1 MPAGTLT
8 RVPTE
13 VEPAVLQH
21 LLDLQ
26 SEDTAIKR
34 LAERRASLPEAR
46 RLAEVNENLAE
57 LEADLQIANR
67 QNTDAAREQERLE
80 GEIELLDQKVA
91 REEQRMYSGNVAN
104 PKELSSLQAEVEAL
118 KRKKSS
124 MEDELLDVMERRE
137 QIGETVQTLSAER
150 EEAAR
155 ESAELTAKVEGLTGE
170 IDSELKGHES
180 QRVEVASTIPDD
192 LLALYDKLRESKNGV
207 GAAALVD
214 GTCQGCH
221 TKLPAKEVERVKS
234 EGGLQRCD
242 NCRRILVVP

>member
-1 MPAGTLT
+1 
-8 RVPTE
+8 VPTE
-13 VEPAVLQH
+13 VEPAVLQR

-26 SEDTAIKR
+26 TEDTAIKR
-34 LAERRASLPEAR
+34 LKDRRASLPEAQ
-46 RLAEVNENLAE
+46 RLAEVNEALAE
-57 LEADLQIANR
+57 LEADLQIASR
-67 QNTDAAREQERLE
+67 QNDEVSHEQERLE
-80 GEIELLDQKVA
+80 GEIELLDQKIG

-104 PKELSSLQAEVEAL
+104 PKELSSLQAEVESL

-124 MEDELLDVMERRE
+124 MEDELLDVMERKE
-137 QIGETVQTLSAER
+137 QISETVQTLGAER

-170 IDSELKGHES
+170 IDSELKVHES
-180 QRVEVASTIPDD
+180 ERVEIVSTIPDD
-192 LLALYDKLRESKNGV
+192 LLALYDKLRETKNGV
-207 GAAALVD
+207 GAAALEN

>member
-1 MPAGTLT
+1 
-8 RVPTE
+8 VPTK
-13 VEPAVLQH
+13 VEPAVLQR

-26 SEDTAIKR
+26 AEDTAIKR
-34 LAERRASLPEAR
+34 LEDRRASLPETR

-57 LEADLQIANR
+57 LEADLQIANQ
-67 QNTDAAREQERLE
+67 QNADVAREQERLE

-91 REEQRMYSGNVAN
+91 REEQLMYSGNVAN
-104 PKELSSLQAEVEAL
+104 PKELSSLQAEVESL

-124 MEDELLDVMERRE
+124 MEDELLDVMERKE
-137 QIGETVQTLSAER
+137 QISETVQTLGAER

-170 IDSELKGHES
+170 IDSELKVHES
-180 QRVEVASTIPDD
+180 ERVEIVSTIPDD
-192 LLALYDKLRESKNGV
+192 LLALYDKLRETKNGV
-207 GAAALVD
+207 GAAALED

>member
-1 MPAGTLT
+1 VPAGTLA
-8 RVPTE
+8 RVPTK
-13 VEPAVLQH
+13 VEPAVLQR

-26 SEDTAIKR
+26 AEDTAIKR
-34 LAERRASLPEAR
+34 LEDRRASLPEAR

-67 QNTDAAREQERLE
+67 QNADVAREQERLE

-104 PKELSSLQAEVEAL
+104 PKELSSLQAEVESL

-124 MEDELLDVMERRE
+124 MEDELLDVMERKE
-137 QIGETVQTLSAER
+137 QIGETAQTLGAER

-155 ESAELTAKVEGLTGE
+155 ESAELTAKVEGLIGE
-170 IDSELKGHES
+170 IDSELKVHES
-180 QRVEVASTIPDD
+180 ERVEIASTIPDD
-192 LLALYDKLRESKNGV
+192 LLALYDKLRETKNGV
-207 GAAALVD
+207 GAAALEN

-221 TKLPAKEVERVKS
+221 TKLPAKEVERVKT

>member
-1 MPAGTLT
+1 
-8 RVPTE
+8 VPTK
-13 VEPAVLQH
+13 VEPAVLQR

-26 SEDTAIKR
+26 AEDTAIKR
-34 LAERRASLPEAR
+34 LEDRRASLPEAR

-57 LEADLQIANR
+57 LEADLQIANH
-67 QNTDAAREQERLE
+67 QNADVAREQERLE

-104 PKELSSLQAEVEAL
+104 PKELSSLQAEVESL

-124 MEDELLDVMERRE
+124 MEDELLDVMERKE
-137 QIGETVQTLSAER
+137 QISETVQTLGAER

-170 IDSELKGHES
+170 MDSELKVHES
-180 QRVEVASTIPDD
+180 ERVEIISTIPDD
-192 LLALYDKLRESKNGV
+192 LLALYDKLRETKNGV
-207 GAAALVD
+207 GAAALED

>member
-1 MPAGTLT
+1 VPAGTLA
-8 RVPTE
+8 RVPTK
-13 VEPAVLQH
+13 VEPAVLQR

-26 SEDTAIKR
+26 AEDTAIKR
-34 LAERRASLPEAR
+34 LEDRRASLPEAR

-67 QNTDAAREQERLE
+67 QNADVAREQERLE

-104 PKELSSLQAEVEAL
+104 PKELSSLQAEVESL

-124 MEDELLDVMERRE
+124 MEDELLDVMERKE
-137 QIGETVQTLSAER
+137 QIGETAQTLGAER

-155 ESAELTAKVEGLTGE
+155 ESAELTAKVDGLTGE
-170 IDSELKGHES
+170 IDSELKVHES
-180 QRVEVASTIPDD
+180 ERVEIASTIPDD
-192 LLALYDKLRESKNGV
+192 LLALYDKLRETKNGV
-207 GAAALVD
+207 GAAALEN

-221 TKLPAKEVERVKS
+221 TKLPAKEVERVKT

>member
-1 MPAGTLT
+1 MPTK
-8 RVPTE
+8 
-13 VEPAVLQH
+13 VEPAILQR

-26 SEDTAIKR
+26 AEDTAIKR
-34 LAERRASLPEAR
+34 LEDRRASLPETR

-57 LEADLQIANR
+57 LEADLQIANQ
-67 QNTDAAREQERLE
+67 QNADVAREQERLE

-104 PKELSSLQAEVEAL
+104 PKELSSLQAEVESL

-124 MEDELLDVMERRE
+124 MEDELLDAMERKE
-137 QIGETVQTLSAER
+137 QIGETVQSLGAER

-170 IDSELKGHES
+170 IDSELKVHQSE
-180 QRVEVASTIPDD
+180 RVEVASTIPDD
-192 LLALYDKLRESKNGV
+192 LLALFDKLRETKNGV
-207 GAAALVD
+207 GAAALED

-221 TKLPAKEVERVKS
+221 TKLPAKEVERVKT

>member
-1 MPAGTLT
+1 MPTK
-8 RVPTE
+8 
-13 VEPAVLQH
+13 VEPAVLQR

-26 SEDTAIKR
+26 AEDTAIKR
-34 LAERRASLPEAR
+34 LEDRRASLPETR

-57 LEADLQIANR
+57 LEADLQIANQ
-67 QNTDAAREQERLE
+67 QNADVAREQERLE

-104 PKELSSLQAEVEAL
+104 PKELSSLQAEVESL

-124 MEDELLDVMERRE
+124 MEDELLDVMERKE
-137 QIGETVQTLSAER
+137 QISETVQTLGAER

-170 IDSELKGHES
+170 IDSELKVHES
-180 QRVEVASTIPDD
+180 ERVEIVSTIPDD
-192 LLALYDKLRESKNGV
+192 LLALYDKLRETKNGV
-207 GAAALVD
+207 GAAALEN

>member
-1 MPAGTLT
+1 
-8 RVPTE
+8 VPTK
-13 VEPAVLQH
+13 VEPAILQR

-26 SEDTAIKR
+26 AEDTVIKR
-34 LAERRASLPEAR
+34 LEDRRASLPETR

-57 LEADLQIANR
+57 LEADLQIANQ
-67 QNTDAAREQERLE
+67 QNAEVAREQERLE

-104 PKELSSLQAEVEAL
+104 PKELSSLQAEVESL

-124 MEDELLDVMERRE
+124 MEDELLDVMERKE
-137 QIGETVQTLSAER
+137 QISETVQTLGAER

-170 IDSELKGHES
+170 IDSELKVHES
-180 QRVEVASTIPDD
+180 ERVEIVSTIPDD
-192 LLALYDKLRESKNGV
+192 LLALYDKLRETKNGV
-207 GAAALVD
+207 GAAALQD

>member
-1 MPAGTLT
+1 
-8 RVPTE
+8 VPTK
-13 VEPAVLQH
+13 VEPAVLQR

-26 SEDTAIKR
+26 AEDTAIKR
-34 LAERRASLPEAR
+34 LEDRRASLPEAR
-46 RLAEVNENLAE
+46 RLAEVNENFAE

-67 QNTDAAREQERLE
+67 QNADVAREQERLE

-104 PKELSSLQAEVEAL
+104 PKELSSLQAEVESL

-124 MEDELLDVMERRE
+124 MEDELLDVMERKE
-137 QIGETVQTLSAER
+137 QIGETAQTLGAER

-170 IDSELKGHES
+170 IDSELKVHES
-180 QRVEVASTIPDD
+180 ERVEIASTIPDD
-192 LLALYDKLRESKNGV
+192 LLALYDKLRETKNGV
-207 GAAALVD
+207 GAAALEN

-221 TKLPAKEVERVKS
+221 TKLPAKEVERVKA

>member
-1 MPAGTLT
+1 MPAGTLP
-8 RVPTE
+8 RVPTK
-13 VEPAVLQH
+13 VEPAVLQR

-26 SEDTAIKR
+26 AEDTAIKR
-34 LAERRASLPEAR
+34 LEDRRASLPEAR
-46 RLAEVNENLAE
+46 RLAELNENLAE
-57 LEADLQIANR
+57 LEADLQIANQ
-67 QNTDAAREQERLE
+67 QNADVAREQERLE

-104 PKELSSLQAEVEAL
+104 PKELSSLQAEVASL

-124 MEDELLDVMERRE
+124 MEDELLDVMERKE
-137 QIGETVQTLSAER
+137 QIGETVQTLGAER
-150 EEAAR
+150 EETAR

-170 IDSELKGHES
+170 IDSELKDHES
-180 QRVEVASTIPDD
+180 ERVEVASTIPDD
-192 LLALYDKLRESKNGV
+192 LLALYDKLRETKNGV
-207 GAAALVD
+207 GAAALED

-221 TKLPAKEVERVKS
+221 TKLPAKEVERVKA

>member
-1 MPAGTLT
+1 
-8 RVPTE
+8 VPTK
-13 VEPAVLQH
+13 VEPAVLQR

-26 SEDTAIKR
+26 AEDTAIKR
-34 LAERRASLPEAR
+34 LEDRRASLPETR

-57 LEADLQIANR
+57 LEADLQIANQ
-67 QNTDAAREQERLE
+67 QNADVAREQERLE

-104 PKELSSLQAEVEAL
+104 PKELSSLQAEVESL

-124 MEDELLDVMERRE
+124 MEDELLDVMERKE
-137 QIGETVQTLSAER
+137 QISETVQTLGAER

-170 IDSELKGHES
+170 IDSELRVHES
-180 QRVEVASTIPDD
+180 ERVEIVSTIPDD
-192 LLALYDKLRESKNGV
+192 LLTLYDKLRETKNGV
-207 GAAALVD
+207 GAAALED

>member
-1 MPAGTLT
+1 
-8 RVPTE
+8 VPTE
-13 VEPAVLQH
+13 VEPAVLQR
-21 LLDLQ
+21 LLDVQ
-26 SEDTAIKR
+26 AEDTSIKR
-34 LAERRASLPEAR
+34 LEDRRASLPEAR

-67 QNTDAAREQERLE
+67 KNADATRDQERLE

-91 REEQRMYSGNVAN
+91 REERRMYSGNVAN
-104 PKELSSLQAEVEAL
+104 PKELSSLQAEVESL

-124 MEDELLDVMERRE
+124 MEDELLDVMERKE
-137 QIGETVQTLSAER
+137 QIGETVQSLGAER

-170 IDSELKGHES
+170 IDSELKVHQSE
-180 QRVEVASTIPDD
+180 RVEVASTIPDD
-192 LLALYDKLRESKNGV
+192 LLALYDKLRGTKNGV
-207 GAAALVD
+207 GAAALED

-221 TKLPAKEVERVKS
+221 TKLPAKEVERVKT

>member
-1 MPAGTLT
+1 
-8 RVPTE
+8 VPTE
-13 VEPAVLQH
+13 VEPAVLQR

-46 RLAEVNENLAE
+46 RLGEVNENLAE

-67 QNTDAAREQERLE
+67 QNADAAREQERLE

-124 MEDELLDVMERRE
+124 MEDELLDVMERKE

-180 QRVEVASTIPDD
+180 QRVEVASTIPED